1 MNAGGGAGTLNSLI
15 RLHEWRVDEKR
26 RALGDLLGLVADLEH
41 QARRHEDDLKNEQ
54 RVARASPGEAG
65 YLYGDYTH
73 AVILRRERIA
83 QSIAATERN
92 IAAARQALNVTYRNL
107 KKYALAQG
115 ARDTRQARERER
127 AEQLVLDQ
135 LGVQAYRQRRR

>member
-1 MNAGGGAGTLNSLI
+1 MAGTLNSLI

-41 QARRHEDDLKNEQ
+41 QARRLEDDLKNEQ

-65 YLYGDYTH
+65 YLYGNYAH

-83 QSIAATERN
+83 QSIAATEGK
-92 IAAARQALNVTYRNL
+92 IPAARQALNDACRNL

-127 AEQLVLDQ
+127 AEQLVLDE
-135 LGVQAYRQRRR
+135 LGVRAYRQRRR